1 MSTDVHQFVL
11 KIANAPVSVE
21 SACYRPPSWPPPL
34 DWVVTEDVY
43 GKALSLWS
51 ALSWDFSAWV
61 GKSFILHFS
70 GGRHGRS
77 GDALGVQ
84 NQNLMRLVT
93 TEIIWGP
100 DGARSWS
107 TLKSRFNLLRR
118 IIVLCE
124 REGILASDLSR
135 YPRLLER
142 LPDLFSKGQ
151 ERERIIVI
159 LDRLLR
165 AEVRIGFVLL
175 DKYSIAK
182 LSRLFSEGADDADE
196 VEQTAYMP
204 PRIWTYQIMR
214 LRECLDDFLE
224 NRENVEKCF
233 KFCVEAYA
241 HNFGSLEAAFTR
253 AGDASAKLPFTT
265 QKSGAGVT
273 NGRRFYGPFDITAKS
288 FGIDK
293 LLAKWVVPKG
303 RGTFTIKSLT
313 AYMTLVQSAGLA
325 YIVNFTLQRRD
336 EAGGLRADCLIWEED
351 AILGR
356 VAIIRGETT
365 KTDPDSDAWWP
376 TSQSVEVAVAAMTS
390 VTKLRMSCA
399 SANPAVNCSD
409 SDIAN
414 PFLVHTTFE
423 PWSSVPGTSK
433 PYSLRPKVQ
442 SYKSVVKRFPLLFA
456 PEILRITED
465 DLIAARMFTPNLD
478 KGGQFAVGKVWPL
491 AYHQG
496 RRTGAIN
503 MYASGLLSDSSIQ
516 LIMKHLTL
524 YQTKYYGK
532 NFSRLRFNEEFEAI
546 TSSARY
552 EVIAR
557 QIEELVSDRYVS
569 PLGPERKQ
577 GIVVNLLSDKDFK
590 ALVKAGKNNEV
601 SFRETR
607 LGGCAK
613 NGSCAYGGIESIAR
627 CSGGDGG
634 QPCRDAIYDKAKR
647 ASVEHQLENLTRR
660 GSELPDGP
668 KKRALE
674 VEKQGLR
681 NFLDVTND

>member
-11 KIANAPVSVE
+11 KIANARVTYE
-21 SACYRPPSWPPPL
+21 SACYRPPSWPPPP

-43 GKALSLWS
+43 GEPLSLWGGEC
-51 ALSWDFSAWV
+51 WDFSAWV

-70 GGRHGRS
+70 GGSRARS
-77 GDALGVQ
+77 GKVLGVE
-84 NQNLMRLVT
+84 NQNLMRLIA

-107 TLKSRFNLLRR
+107 ALKFRFNLLRR
-118 IIVLCE
+118 IVVLCE
-124 REGILASDLSR
+124 SEGVLASDLSR

-142 LPDLFSKGQ
+142 LRDLFSKG
-151 ERERIIVI
+151 RERQRLIVI

-165 AEVRIGFVLL
+165 AEVRIGFTLI
-175 DKYSIAK
+175 DKYSIAR
-182 LSRLFSEGADDADE
+182 LSKIFSEGDNDDDD

-204 PRIWTYQIMR
+204 PRIWTYQILR

-224 NRENVEKCF
+224 NRENIERCF
-233 KFCVEAYA
+233 NFCVEAYA
-241 HNFGSLEAAFTR
+241 HNFGSLEAAVIR
-253 AGDASAKLPFTT
+253 AGDASAKLPFTK
-265 QKSGAGVT
+265 QKSGAGAK
-273 NGRRFYGPFDITAKS
+273 NGRRFYGSFDTIAQS

-293 LLAKWVVPKG
+293 LLAKWVVPTA
-303 RGTFTIKSLT
+303 RSNFTIKSLT
-313 AYMTLVQSAGLA
+313 AYMTLVQFAGLA
-325 YIVNFTLQRRD
+325 YIVNFTLQRVE
-336 EAGGLRADCLIWEED
+336 EAGGLRMDCLIWEED

-376 TSQSVEVAVAAMTS
+376 TSPSVEVAVAAMTS
-390 VTKLRMSCA
+390 VAKLRMSCA
-399 SANPAVNCSD
+399 SANPTVNCSA

-423 PWSSVPGTSK
+423 PWSSVPGSSK
-433 PYSLRPKVQ
+433 PYSLRPTVQ
-442 SYKSVVKRFPLLFA
+442 SYKSVVRRFPLLFA
-456 PEILRITED
+456 PEMLRITEE
-465 DLIAARMFTPNLD
+465 DLMSARMFTPNLD
-478 KGGQFAVGKVWPL
+478 KAGQFAVGKIWPL
-491 AYHQG
+491 AYHQP

-503 MYASGLLSDSSIQ
+503 MFASGLLSDSSIQ
-516 LIMKHLTL
+516 LVLKHLTL
-524 YQTKYYGK
+524 LQTKYYGK

-557 QIEELVSDRYVS
+557 QIEDLVKDRYVS
-569 PLGPERKQ
+569 PLGPERKEE
-577 GIVVNLLSDKDFK
+577 IIVNLLSGKDFK
-590 ALVKAGKNNEV
+590 ALVKAGENNEV

-613 NGSCAYGGIESIAR
+613 NGSCPYGGIESIAR
-627 CSGGDGG
+627 CSGSDGG
-634 QPCRDAIYDKAKR
+634 HPCRDAIYDKAKR
-647 ASVEHQLENLTRR
+647 PSVEQQLENLTRR
-660 GSELPDGP
+660 GCELPDGRR
-668 KKRALE
+668 KSALE
-674 VEKQGLR
+674 LEKQGLR